1 MTASEFQRELVE
13 EVEKILKDIQT
24 QNTYGEMVTGV
35 KGYEQSLPIVTDDE
49 EDESQF
55 FPYFIV
61 KMSEGKTEG
70 DDYTW
75 TVTADILL
83 GCHDNSKKANGH
95 RHIMNMIQRICDCFA
110 AEPLMNNKFRAE
122 QDMEWA
128 LQDED
133 TYPFYFGGVRIKF
146 NIPKIG
152 RREPNYGEGKDIY
165 C

>member
-1 MTASEFQRELVE
+1 MTASELQRELIE
-13 EVEKILKDIQT
+13 EVEKILRDIET
-24 QNTYGEMVTGV
+24 KNTEGETVTGV
-35 KGYEQSLPIVTDDE
+35 KGYEQMLPIVADDE

-61 KMSEGKTEG
+61 KLGDGKTQ
-70 DDYTW
+70 DDDSPW
-75 TVTADILL
+75 IVTTDIYL
-83 GCHDNSKKANGH
+83 GCYDDSKKANGH
-95 RHIMNMIQRICDCFA
+95 RHIINMAQRICDRFA

-133 TYPFYFGGVRIKF
+133 TYPFYFGGVRIRF
-146 NIPKIG
+146 NVPKVG
-152 RREPNYGEGKDIY
+152 RRTPNYGESKDIY

>member
-1 MTASEFQRELVE
+1 MTAAEFQRELIE
-13 EVEKILKDIQT
+13 EVERILQGIQT
-24 QNTYGEMVTGV
+24 QNTSGETITGV
-35 KGYEQSLPIVTDDE
+35 KGYEQFLPIVADDE

-61 KMSEGKTEG
+61 KLSEGKTS
-70 DDYTW
+70 DDENPW
-75 TVTADILL
+75 TVTTDILL
-83 GCHDNSKKANGH
+83 GCCDYSKKTNGH
-95 RHIMNMIQRICDCFA
+95 RHLLNMIQRICDRFV
-110 AEPLMNNKFRAE
+110 AEPLMNNKYRAE

-133 TYPFYFGGVRIKF
+133 THPFYFGGVRIRF

>member
-1 MTASEFQRELVE
+1 MTAAELQRELVE
-13 EVEKILKDIQT
+13 EVEKILQDIQT
-24 QNTYGEMVTGV
+24 KNTAGETVAGV
-35 KGYEQSLPIVTDDE
+35 KGYEQRLPVVTSDE

-61 KMSEGKTEG
+61 KLSDGKTQ
-70 DDYTW
+70 DDNNPW
-75 TVTADILL
+75 IVTTDILL
-83 GCHDNSKKANGH
+83 GCYDDSKKADGH
-95 RHIMNMIQRICDCFA
+95 RHIMNMVQRICDRFA

-133 TYPFYFGGVRIKF
+133 TYPFYFGGVEIRF

-152 RREPNYGEGKDIY
+152 STNPDYAKGKDIY

>member
-1 MTASEFQRELVE
+1 MTAAEFQRELVE
-13 EVEKILKDIQT
+13 ETEKILRDIQT
-24 QNTYGEMVTGV
+24 KNTEGETVTGV
-35 KGYEQSLPIVTDDE
+35 KGYEQSLPVVTDDE

-61 KMSEGKTEG
+61 KVSEGKTQ
-70 DDYTW
+70 DDDNPW
-75 TVTADILL
+75 IVTADILL
-83 GCHDNSKKANGH
+83 GCHDDSKKANGH
-95 RHIMNMIQRICDCFA
+95 RHILNMIQRICDRFA
-110 AEPLMNNKFRAE
+110 AEPLMNKKFRAE

-133 TYPFYFGGVRIKF
+133 TYPFYFGGVRIRF

-152 RREPNYGEGKDIY
+152 RRIPDYDEGKDNY